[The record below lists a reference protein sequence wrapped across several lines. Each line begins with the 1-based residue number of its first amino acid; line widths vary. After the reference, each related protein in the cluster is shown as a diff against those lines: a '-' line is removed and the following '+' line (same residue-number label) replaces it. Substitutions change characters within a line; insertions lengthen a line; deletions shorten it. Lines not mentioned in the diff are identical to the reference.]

1 MTDKPIYAI
10 AGFNDNIKG
19 TVKFSEDLDNNQIKI
34 DLNISGLTPNS
45 LHGFHVHEAGDLT
58 DKCTS
63 MCAHFN
69 PYGKTHGCPGLRE
82 RHVGDLGNIKT
93 NNRGEAKYTFYDNVI
108 KLRGT
113 KCNIIGRGLI
123 IHEDEEVII
132 QKPSKTEDAL
142 TPSKMFSFYKTGF
155 TFAMDALKTIKG
167 VKIQFVKLVPID
179 SNSEIASVMVGID
192 AKSNHIYNIIE
203 TGKNNTVTTLEI
215 RSFKTNQP
223 VSEKLF
229 IFDVLKYRDQ
239 KKYSISEPK

>member
-1 MTDKPIYAI
+1 MKKLVIAI
-10 AGFNDNIKG
+10 TIVLISVNSFGQKSQEARSLLDQVSAKAKSYKSVYIEFNHK
-19 TVKFSEDLDNNQIKI
+19 LDNKAA
-34 DLNISGLTPNS
+34 D
-45 LHGFHVHEAGDLT
+45 VHQETMGNVTLKGDLYHLNYMGT
-58 DKCTS
+58 EQIYD
-63 MCAHFN
+63 
-69 PYGKTHGCPGLRE
+69 GK
-82 RHVGDLGNIKT
+82 KT
-93 NNRGEAKYTFYDNVI
+93 Y
-108 KLRGT
+108 
-113 KCNIIGRGLI
+113 LI

-132 QKPSKTEDAL
+132 QKPSKNNEETI

>member
-1 MTDKPIYAI
+1 MKKIGIVFTIMLISLTSFSQNSQDAKKLLDDTSKKVEGYKNIYI
-10 AGFNDNIKG
+10 EFNHR
-19 TVKFSEDLDNNQIKI
+19 LDNNEA
-34 DLNISGLTPNS
+34 D
-45 LHGFHVHEAGDLT
+45 VHQETIGNVTLKGDLYHLNYMGT
-58 DKCTS
+58 EQIYD
-63 MCAHFN
+63 
-69 PYGKTHGCPGLRE
+69 GK
-82 RHVGDLGNIKT
+82 KT
-93 NNRGEAKYTFYDNVI
+93 Y
-108 KLRGT
+108 
-113 KCNIIGRGLI
+113 LI

-132 QKPSKTEDAL
+132 QKPSKNNEETI